1 MADAAGRFGL
11 GTDGPTGGVIDATE
25 CSIAGY
31 LQDLGVKQVL
41 PVRAELSVHHRSS
54 CAPVVSVLPRFEV
67 LVSNV
72 GVPVG
77 SPTLVGLQV
86 DSFEDAE
93 GGEAMSTDVD
103 KQRRRWTGPERW
115 QVVLGAASLLVA
127 VIALAV
133 QFAQ

>member
-1 MADAAGRFGL
+1 MRNVYRLGHAGDAL
-11 GTDGPTGGVIDATE
+11 TPGVSPA
-25 CSIAGY
+25 SPVNNS

-41 PVRAELSVHHRSS
+41 PVREELSVHHRSS

-86 DSFEDAE
+86 DSFEGAE

>member
-1 MADAAGRFGL
+1 MGDQGVEQPEA
-11 GTDGPTGGVIDATE
+11 DGPADGVIDATGR
-25 CSIAGY
+25 SIAGY
-31 LQDLGVKQVL
+31 LQDLGSKQVL
-41 PVRAELSVHHRSS
+41 PVRAELSAHRRSS
-54 CAPVVSVLPRFEV
+54 SAPVVSVLPRFGA
-67 LVSNV
+67 LFSNV

-77 SPTLVGLQV
+77 SPTLVGLQA
-86 DSFEDAE
+86 DSFEGAE

-133 QFAQ
+133 QLAQ